1 MSLCSNLKIHFAY
14 DTLSSRSVRLV
25 MKKPSVLRL
34 DNRANLVLISKL
46 LEDIDHF
53 VFFGTLLGLT
63 RELDIIEGDDDIDI
77 LVPLEKRDLVIQKIS
92 GINSFNRDFDK
103 QCNKF
108 NYFLQVDSSVND
120 RSSLVDFY
128 FYENNP
134 EDDFIVDR
142 WNFLGKCENTKFGLH
157 IPKKFIFPLIQEEFF
172 NQKIKLPARKELLCE
187 WLYGKS
193 WRTPRMKNVS
203 YIMRIIENRPMLIK
217 PIPRSLERFLPKPI
231 RPLIERLIS

>member
-1 MSLCSNLKIHFAY
+1 
-14 DTLSSRSVRLV
+14 
-25 MKKPSVLRL
+25 MKKPTVLRF

-77 LVPLEKRDLVIQKIS
+77 LAPLEKRDLVIQKIS
-92 GINSFNRDFDK
+92 GVDLFKINYDK

-108 NYFLQVDSSVND
+108 NYFLQVDSSVNG
-120 RSSLVDFY
+120 RGSLVDFY
-128 FYENNP
+128 FYENKP
-134 EDDFIVDR
+134 DDDFKVDR
-142 WNFLGKCENTKFGLH
+142 WNFLGKCINTKFGIH
-157 IPKKFIFPLIQEEFF
+157 IPKELIFPLVQEEFF
-172 NQKIKLPARKELLCE
+172 NQKVKLPACKELLCE

-193 WRTPRMKNVS
+193 WRTPRLKNVS
-203 YIMRIIENRPMLIK
+203 YIIRIIENRPMLIK
-217 PIPRSLERFLPKPI
+217 PIPRIFERFIPKPI

>member
-1 MSLCSNLKIHFAY
+1 
-14 DTLSSRSVRLV
+14 

-92 GINSFNRDFDK
+92 GIDSFNIDFDK

-108 NYFLQVDSSVND
+108 NYFLQVDSSVNG

-217 PIPRSLERFLPKPI
+217 PIPRALERFLPKPI